1 MPWRMGKCMCYQ
13 AGEKTQAV
21 LFTFRAKA
29 SVLDDHEQGRQHHSV
44 SLSKD
49 VISTQASLTFALL
62 TDYC

>member
-1 MPWRMGKCMCYQ
+1 MPRRTGKCTCYQ

-21 LFTFRAKA
+21 PFTFQAKA
-29 SVLDDHEQGRQHHSV
+29 SVLDDHEQGGQHHSV

-49 VISTQASLTFALL
+49 VISTQASPTFALL